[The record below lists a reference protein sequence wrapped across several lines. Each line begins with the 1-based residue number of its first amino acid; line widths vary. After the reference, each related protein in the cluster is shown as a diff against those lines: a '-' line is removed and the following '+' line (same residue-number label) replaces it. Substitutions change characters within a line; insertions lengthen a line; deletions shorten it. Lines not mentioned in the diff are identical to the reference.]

1 MTRIRDALI
10 ESNPWWKHPYVLDYK
25 PRELYFRLQPYLPLP
40 QILALTGLRRV
51 GKTTLM
57 FKLIHDALTKGFP
70 AQNILYFSCDEF
82 QTMDIR
88 TLLNEYEHVL
98 GKNITSEKTLILLDE
113 IQKLDQWEEQLK
125 RVYDTYSKT
134 MKLIISGSESL
145 FIRTKSKETLAGRL
159 FEFKVDPLTFPEF
172 LEFRGTTMKPVD
184 LYEKELNKEFIKFIR
199 TQGFPELV
207 DITEKD
213 IINKYIKESIV
224 EKIIYRDIP
233 RLLNIKDVS
242 LLESILN
249 ILMEEPGQ
257 LIDQH
262 DLAKD
267 LQVTRQTLS
276 TYLRYLEDSYLI
288 KKLYN
293 YSRNRRKTERKLKRY
308 YPTILSVDLLFK
320 EDVLSQSKAFEGVLV
335 NQLKAE
341 YFWRDPYKNE
351 VDIIQVND
359 TVEPLEIKYGNIQ
372 MDGVIKFMK
381 KFNAP
386 HGTVISRDQE
396 KTQKFPGMT
405 IDVIPAVKYLLR
417 NTNR

>member
-1 MTRIRDALI
+1 MTKMRDVLI
-10 ESNPWWKHPYVLDYK
+10 ESNPWWKQPYVLDYK
-25 PRELYFRLQPYLPLP
+25 PRELYSHLQPYLPLP
-40 QILALTGLRRV
+40 QMLAFTGLRRV

-70 AQNILYFSCDEF
+70 SQNILYFSCDEF
-82 QTMDIR
+82 QTIDIR
-88 TLLNEYEHVL
+88 TLLNEYERLL
-98 GKNITSEKTLILLDE
+98 GKNIASEKTFILLDE

-125 RVYDTYSKT
+125 RVYDTHSKT

-172 LEFRGTTMKPVD
+172 LHFRGKTMKPAD

-207 DITEKD
+207 SITEKD
-213 IINKYIKESIV
+213 IIKKYIKESIV

-233 RLLNIKDVS
+233 RLLKIKDVS

-257 LIDQH
+257 LIEQH

-267 LQVTRQTLS
+267 LHVTRQTLS

-320 EDVLSQSKAFEGVLV
+320 EDVSSQSKAFEGVLV
-335 NQLKAE
+335 NQLKAQ

-359 TVEPLEIKYGNIQ
+359 TVEPIEIKYGNIQ
-372 MDGVIKFMK
+372 IDGLIKFMK
-381 KFNAP
+381 KFNLK
-386 HGTVISRDQE
+386 HGYVISRDQE
-396 KTQKFPGMT
+396 KTQKLQGMT
-405 IDVIPAVKYLLR
+405 IDSIPAVKYLLR